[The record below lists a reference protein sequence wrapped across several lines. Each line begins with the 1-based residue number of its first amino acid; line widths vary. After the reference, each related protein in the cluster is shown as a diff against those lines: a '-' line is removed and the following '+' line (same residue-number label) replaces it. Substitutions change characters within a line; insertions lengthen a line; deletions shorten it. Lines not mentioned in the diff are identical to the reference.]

1 MILRNSPKALAIN
14 CRTYRRNLAQAM
26 TDPRVREIIADLV
39 LLEKVCEASLLQ
51 EVVAEY
57 DFSEKPVRANGP
69 TWPH

>member
-1 MILRNSPKALAIN
+1 
-14 CRTYRRNLAQAM
+14 M

-69 TWPH
+69 AWPH